1 MVWPHPSSPCN
12 LYPYRTPVQQQE
24 TMRNNTKIKK
34 LLEDNDLNFTM
45 EHEEIQLMVIDKTT
59 KSSYLA
65 NGTNI
70 TEVLNDAIKWSN
82 AFKKQSK
89 PAV

>member
-1 MVWPHPSSPCN
+1 
-12 LYPYRTPVQQQE
+12 
-24 TMRNNTKIKK
+24 MRNNTKIKK

-45 EHEEIQLMVIDKTT
+45 EHVEIQLMVIDKTT

-82 AFKKQSK
+82 EFKKQSK
-89 PAV
+89 PKA

>member
-1 MVWPHPSSPCN
+1 M
-12 LYPYRTPVQQQE
+12 
-24 TMRNNTKIKK
+24 

-45 EHEEIQLMVIDKTT
+45 EHEEIQLMVIDKAT

-82 AFKKQSK
+82 AFKKKSK
-89 PAV
+89 PVG

>member
-1 MVWPHPSSPCN
+1 
-12 LYPYRTPVQQQE
+12 
-24 TMRNNTKIKK
+24 MRNNTKIKK

-82 AFKKQSK
+82 AFKKQAK

>member
-1 MVWPHPSSPCN
+1 
-12 LYPYRTPVQQQE
+12 
-24 TMRNNTKIKK
+24 MRNNTKIKK

-65 NGTNI
+65 NGANI

-89 PAV
+89 PEF

>member
-1 MVWPHPSSPCN
+1 
-12 LYPYRTPVQQQE
+12 
-24 TMRNNTKIKK
+24 MRNNTKIKK

-70 TEVLNDAIKWSN
+70 TEVRNDASKWSN

>member
-1 MVWPHPSSPCN
+1 MLVPFPK
-12 LYPYRTPVQQQE
+12 

-34 LLEDNDLNFTM
+34 LLENNDLNFTM
-45 EHEEIQLMVIDKTT
+45 EVEEIQLMVIDKTT

-82 AFKKQSK
+82 EFKKQLQRKS
-89 PAV
+89 

>member
-1 MVWPHPSSPCN
+1 MK
-12 LYPYRTPVQQQE
+12 Q
-24 TMRNNTKIKK
+24 

-45 EHEEIQLMVIDKTT
+45 EHKEIQLMVIDKTT
-59 KSSYLA
+59 KSSFLA

-82 AFKKQSK
+82 EFKKQSK
-89 PAV
+89 RKV

>member
-1 MVWPHPSSPCN
+1 
-12 LYPYRTPVQQQE
+12 
-24 TMRNNTKIKK
+24 MRNNTKIKK

-82 AFKKQSK
+82 TFKKQSK
-89 PAV
+89 PEV

>member
-1 MVWPHPSSPCN
+1 
-12 LYPYRTPVQQQE
+12 
-24 TMRNNTKIKK
+24 MRNNTKIKK

-59 KSSYLA
+59 KNSYLA

-70 TEVLNDAIKWSN
+70 SEVLNDAIKWSN
-82 AFKKQSK
+82 KFKKPSHNQLK
-89 PAV
+89 PIQQ

>member
-1 MVWPHPSSPCN
+1 
-12 LYPYRTPVQQQE
+12 
-24 TMRNNTKIKK
+24 MRNNTKIKK

-82 AFKKQSK
+82 EFKKQSR
-89 PAV
+89 PGA

>member
-1 MVWPHPSSPCN
+1 
-12 LYPYRTPVQQQE
+12 
-24 TMRNNTKIKK
+24 MRNNTKIKK
-34 LLEDNDLNFTM
+34 LLGDNDLNFTM

-82 AFKKQSK
+82 EFKKQSQPK
-89 PAV
+89 A

>member
-1 MVWPHPSSPCN
+1 
-12 LYPYRTPVQQQE
+12 
-24 TMRNNTKIKK
+24 MRNNTKIKK
-34 LLEDNDLNFTM
+34 LLENNDLNFTM
-45 EHEEIQLMVIDKTT
+45 EVEEIQLMVIDKTT

-82 AFKKQSK
+82 EFKKQLQRKS
-89 PAV
+89 

>member
-1 MVWPHPSSPCN
+1 
-12 LYPYRTPVQQQE
+12 
-24 TMRNNTKIKK
+24 MRNNTKIKQ

-45 EHEEIQLMVIDKTT
+45 EHKEIQLMVIDKTT
-59 KSSYLA
+59 KSSFLA

-82 AFKKQSK
+82 EFKKQSK
-89 PAV
+89 RKG

>member
-1 MVWPHPSSPCN
+1 
-12 LYPYRTPVQQQE
+12 
-24 TMRNNTKIKK
+24 MRNNTKIKQ

-45 EHEEIQLMVIDKTT
+45 EHKEIQLMVIDKTT
-59 KSSYLA
+59 KSSFLA

-82 AFKKQSK
+82 EFKKQSK
-89 PAV
+89 RKV